1 MAQPPVTTCLPVDP
15 SYLDEKD
22 ARMNTLCPDD
32 CPASIEAWDR
42 VRAALLHA
50 KKVSFD
56 SCHTI
61 YLLMD
66 DTQVSQSNQHGF
78 RSLDPKL
85 EHVRDWFNSSCP
97 MRSVIAL
104 STKPSTGSSRRRVLI
119 GEFELEF
126 EEHD

>member
-1 MAQPPVTTCLPVDP
+1 MITP
-15 SYLDEKD
+15 
-22 ARMNTLCPDD
+22 CPDD

-42 VRAALLHA
+42 VRAALPHA
-50 KKVSFD
+50 RKVSFD
-56 SCHTI
+56 GCHTI

-66 DTQVSQSNQHGF
+66 ETQVLLSDQHGF
-78 RSLDPKL
+78 PSLDPTL
-85 EHVRDWFNSSCP
+85 EHVKDWFNGSCP
-97 MRSVIAL
+97 MTAVIAL